1 MVYVK
6 GQYIFREKP
15 VNFQFETEYFS
26 SKDRI
31 FLPQFREFIKT
42 SFNCTEE
49 KFEAV
54 LLRKALISDSSI
66 KILRCDWPVMAYE
79 SVSEQNWTSV
89 QLNLV

>member
-1 MVYVK
+1 M
-6 GQYIFREKP
+6 
-15 VNFQFETEYFS
+15 
-26 SKDRI
+26 
-31 FLPQFREFIKT
+31 

-49 KFEAV
+49 KFEAI

-66 KILRCDWPVMAYE
+66 KILLCDWSVIANE